1 MYEARPKTSTS
12 TSRGWLGNM
21 WEPNREKMPFCLDAI
36 YEHLPWLPTWFARS
50 SHSRLCQRDG
60 RIVWMSRVWTQQG
73 TPLSSVESLSDVSIV
88 SKLCC
93 WEFSRWRLYEKIMV
107 PSWRTKI
114 LCIRKTILNYGGKF
128 CRSSRDRKMQIIKA
142 KDESL
147 YNQYKNTFLL
157 KLTLFSSILCC

>member
-1 MYEARPKTSTS
+1 MYEARPETSTS

-50 SHSRLCQRDG
+50 FHSRLCQRDG

-73 TPLSSVESLSDVSIV
+73 TRLPFVESLSDVSMV
-88 SKLCC
+88 SKLSC
-93 WEFSRWRLYEKIMV
+93 WKFLRWRLYEKIMV
-107 PSWRTKI
+107 PSRRTKI
-114 LCIRKTILNYGGKF
+114 LRIRKTILNYGG
-128 CRSSRDRKMQIIKA
+128 CSSHDRKIHIIKA

-147 YNQYKNTFLL
+147 YNKYKNIFLL
-157 KLTLFSSILCC
+157 KLALFSSILCY